1 VSPGSR
7 RGDSDEAVRAFTSA
21 LLQRFSSGRAC
32 ATGEL
37 VTGPAARGEIAD
49 ADSAS
54 SVDQICRGS
63 EDRATSTN
71 GLLLLVDRLRSVH
84 LCGARTQ
91 IRHDVVLLSMGREG
105 LWWKDCHRLG
115 AGRPCICAR

>member
-1 VSPGSR
+1 MSPGSR
-7 RGDSDEAVRAFTSA
+7 RGDSDEAVRAFTRA

-71 GLLLLVDRLRSVH
+71 GLLLLVDRWAEKG
-84 LCGARTQ
+84 CGGKTVTDSGPAALHMRA
-91 IRHDVVLLSMGREG
+91 VSP
-105 LWWKDCHRLG
+105 
-115 AGRPCICAR
+115 APCERIGDAVPDHV